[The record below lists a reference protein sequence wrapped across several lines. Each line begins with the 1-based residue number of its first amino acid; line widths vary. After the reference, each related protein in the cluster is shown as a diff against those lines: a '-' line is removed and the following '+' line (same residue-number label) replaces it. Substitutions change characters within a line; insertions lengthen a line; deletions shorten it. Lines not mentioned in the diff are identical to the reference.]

1 LPFSERQY
9 TLFEDPYP
17 EGMGLRTIK
26 NIFSSLKS
34 VQPDKYLQQ
43 VIAAFDNLN
52 IQKSSWKFDPT
63 LARGLDYYTGPIF
76 ETVVT
81 KPKIGSIT
89 GGGRYDKLLDSLGGA
104 DLPAVG
110 TTIGLDRVMDVI
122 LDQNLW
128 PESAKSTSQVFV
140 SIFDPSFERYSLK
153 IASDLWEQG
162 INAETYLNSKEKLSN
177 QLKYAD
183 RKNIPYAIIAG
194 SDEVGGTI

>member
-1 LPFSERQY
+1 MLSYIWTISSLPFSERQY
-9 TLFEDPYP
+9 ILFEDPYP

-89 GGGRYDKLLDSLGGA
+89 GGGRYDQAFRLIGWCRFARSGNNNRLRLG
-104 DLPAVG
+104 
-110 TTIGLDRVMDVI
+110 
-122 LDQNLW
+122 LW
-128 PESAKSTSQVFV
+128 T
-140 SIFDPSFERYSLK
+140 
-153 IASDLWEQG
+153 
-162 INAETYLNSKEKLSN
+162 
-177 QLKYAD
+177 
-183 RKNIPYAIIAG
+183 
-194 SDEVGGTI
+194 